1 MSIVGSVC
9 EWNEFE
15 CGDDK
20 YECVSELL
28 ACDGVK
34 DCTNGGDEDPGFC
47 DSEST
52 SIDYFLTK
60 LLLVSSVDSYNMD
73 PKTG

>member
-47 DSEST
+47 DSESYVYRLF
-52 SIDYFLTK
+52 SH
-60 LLLVSSVDSYNMD
+60 
-73 PKTG
+73 KTASCVKRR